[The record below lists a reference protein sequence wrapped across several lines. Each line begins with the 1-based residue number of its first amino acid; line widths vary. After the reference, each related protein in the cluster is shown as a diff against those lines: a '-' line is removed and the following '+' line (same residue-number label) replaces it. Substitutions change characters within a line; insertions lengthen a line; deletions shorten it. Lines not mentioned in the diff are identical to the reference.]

1 MKLFVSILR
10 KIAHKKYPIET
21 TLHAVTS
28 TRTIWHCRHCSNS
41 VTREV
46 SVILFATVNILRN
59 LLVSLS
65 RVSIRVNT
73 QSLIISVLR
82 KEKWS
87 VKFVCL
93 LSEQGRSSIPTEK
106 KPFTARKGALKSSVQ
121 TLLL

>member
-21 TLHAVTS
+21 TLHAVTP
-28 TRTIWHCRHCSNS
+28 TIWHCRHCSNS

>member
-46 SVILFATVNILRN
+46 SVILFATVNN
-59 LLVSLS
+59 YVTQLVG
-65 RVSIRVNT
+65 VSIP
-73 QSLIISVLR
+73 
-82 KEKWS
+82 
-87 VKFVCL
+87 
-93 LSEQGRSSIPTEK
+93 G
-106 KPFTARKGALKSSVQ
+106 
-121 TLLL
+121 